1 MRQIIESV
9 PNFSEGRNQATIQ
22 AIATAISSVP
32 EVQLL
37 NIDPNEAANRT
48 VYTFIGSPEAVCEAA
63 FQAISVASQR
73 IDMRVHKGVHPRI
86 GACDVCPLI
95 PIQNISLD
103 ELNAFAQKLAERVAN
118 KLSIPVYCYEHS
130 AKHDHRTRLEQ
141 IRKGQYEGLE
151 AKMQLPDWFPDY
163 GTNQFNAQ
171 SGASVIGA
179 RNFLIAYNIDLET
192 KDIQIA
198 RDIAALIRTSG
209 GLGRK
214 QGMFAHLK
222 AIGWYVDEF
231 DKVQI
236 STNVTNYNVT
246 PLHAVYEAIEEL
258 AQNLGT
264 SVTGSELVGL
274 IPYEALY
281 QAGSYFIEKRGN
293 FCSHTQILETA
304 VASLGLNDVKPFII
318 QERVLEF
325 AAGLMDYKQPKGN

>member
-1 MRQIIESV
+1 MRQIIECV
-9 PNFSEGRNQATIQ
+9 PNFSEGRNQTTIQ
-22 AIATAISSVP
+22 AIASAIQSTAD
-32 EVQLL
+32 VQLL

-48 VYTFIGSPEAVCEAA
+48 VYTFIGSPEAVCKAA
-63 FQAISVASQR
+63 FEAIRVASQL
-73 IDMRVHKGVHPRI
+73 IDMRMHTGVHPRI

-103 ELNAFAQKLAERVAN
+103 ELNLFAQQLASRVASE
-118 KLSIPVYCYEHS
+118 LLIPVYCYEHS
-130 AKHDHRTRLEQ
+130 ARYEHRTRLEQ
-141 IRKGQYEGLE
+141 IRKGQYEGLQ
-151 AKMQLPDWFPDY
+151 AKMQQPEWYPDY
-163 GTNQFNAQ
+163 GSNQFNAQ
-171 SGASVIGA
+171 SGASVIGV

-192 KDIQIA
+192 QDIQIA

-236 STNVTNYNVT
+236 STNITNYNIT
-246 PLHAVYEAIEEL
+246 PLHAVYEAVDEL

-274 IPYEALY
+274 IPYKALY
-281 QAGSYFIEKRGN
+281 QSGSYFIEKTGEI
-293 FCSHTQILETA
+293 CTHTHVLEKA
-304 VASLGLNDVKPFII
+304 VDSLGLNDVKPFII
-318 QERVLEF
+318 RERVLEF
-325 AAGLMDYKQPKGN
+325 AAGLMEYK